1 MRLSSRL
8 LPVNGGG
15 SARSGGADPA
25 WWRDHLDPLDLLFGG
40 LRFLK
45 QGLAPGACLLGR
57 LGLDHLDFVHQL
69 VIKVAFKD
77 HLNDCHGGPPLA
89 GVQGLRIIP
98 RFGQSL
104 NISN

>member
-1 MRLSSRL
+1 M
-8 LPVNGGG
+8 NGGG

-25 WWRDHLDPLDLLFGG
+25 WGRDHLDPLDLLFGG
-40 LRFLK
+40 LRFLE

-77 HLNDCHGGPPLA
+77 HLNDCHGCPPLA
-89 GVQGLRIIP
+89 GVQGLKVISK
-98 RFGQSL
+98 FGQLL
-104 NISN
+104 NLSTQLL

>member
-1 MRLSSRL
+1 M
-8 LPVNGGG
+8 NGGG

-40 LRFLK
+40 LRFLE

-89 GVQGLRIIP
+89 GVQGLRVIWSITQSFNLTAL
-98 RFGQSL
+98 RFLFLSL
-104 NISN
+104 E

>member
-1 MRLSSRL
+1 M
-8 LPVNGGG
+8 NGGG

-40 LRFLK
+40 LRFLEK
-45 QGLAPGACLLGR
+45 GLAPGACLLGW
-57 LGLDHLDFVHQL
+57 LGLDYLDFVHQL

-89 GVQGLRIIP
+89 GVQGLRVIS
-98 RFGQSL
+98 RLSKLL
-104 NISN
+104 NLSTY